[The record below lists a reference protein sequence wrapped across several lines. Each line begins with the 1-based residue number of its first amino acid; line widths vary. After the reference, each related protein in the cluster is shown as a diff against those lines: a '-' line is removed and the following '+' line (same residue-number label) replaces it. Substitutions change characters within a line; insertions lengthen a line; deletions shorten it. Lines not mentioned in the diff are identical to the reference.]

1 MWVEQLPNGKYKYF
15 ERYKDAYTEKWKR
28 VSVTLNSG
36 SNRAKKEAQRL
47 LDDKIAEKMAG
58 LNTTDAS
65 FNDVLDE
72 WWEFHKK
79 GIRRTSISSMTS
91 NVRYV
96 AENFAI
102 DVKIANIDTHY
113 IQRFINDA
121 DIPRSILE
129 RVKSILNL
137 TLAPLV
143 IFLAT
148 LQGKQNFPRNNK
160 RWKITTR

>member
-1 MWVEQLPNGKYKYF
+1 
-15 ERYKDAYTEKWKR
+15 
-28 VSVTLNSG
+28 
-36 SNRAKKEAQRL
+36 
-47 LDDKIAEKMAG
+47 MAD

-65 FNDVLDE
+65 FNDVLNE

-96 AENFAI
+96 AENFAV

-137 TLAPLV
+137 PSITLALLV
-143 IFLAT
+143 ILIVI
-148 LQGKQNFPRNNK
+148 QPGKQNFLRNNK